1 MGKKDKAVKIEHKQP
16 MNPILII
23 AIIMLIVAVLTYVIP
38 AGSFDRVTNE
48 ETGYDTLDVDSFHF
62 TEGTPITFM
71 GFFTSLTVGMQS
83 ASPIIFFLLII
94 GGFFQLIEHTGAL
107 KAGLA
112 NMVKALNGKE
122 IILIPIIVFICGA
135 VSSTAGTWEEY
146 LALLPLFYVVF
157 VSSGF
162 NSMTAVAAVFCGAG
176 AGYAGATTNAFT
188 VGVAQTIAGLPMFSG
203 LSYRLIIYIVLATI
217 ASIFIMIYAYKI
229 RKHPEKNDMKEIDDA
244 HHEPLDLDNI
254 PKMTVRQKLS
264 LLVFVLSFV
273 VVAFSV
279 IKWGFYMDEMA
290 AIFLIAAL
298 LVGVIERINPNTFID
313 QFLKGAAD
321 MVWVG
326 FLIGM
331 CYAVSSIMQGAG
343 ILDTLI
349 YYAGTV
355 LRNLGGEICA
365 IGMFFVQT
373 LLNVAIPSGSG
384 QAAVTMP
391 FMAPLG
397 DIVGVSRQTAVLAF
411 QMGDAFTNLCAPTA
425 ADTLAALAI
434 CHIPYKKW
442 LRFFIPLWAIWTVC
456 AMIFLVIAVRI
467 GY

>member
-203 LSYRLIIYIVLATI
+203 LSYRL
-217 ASIFIMIYAYKI
+217 
-229 RKHPEKNDMKEIDDA
+229 
-244 HHEPLDLDNI
+244 
-254 PKMTVRQKLS
+254 
-264 LLVFVLSFV
+264 
-273 VVAFSV
+273 V
-279 IKWGFYMDEMA
+279 I
-290 AIFLIAAL
+290 
-298 LVGVIERINPNTFID
+298 
-313 QFLKGAAD
+313 
-321 MVWVG
+321 
-326 FLIGM
+326 
-331 CYAVSSIMQGAG
+331 
-343 ILDTLI
+343 
-349 YYAGTV
+349 
-355 LRNLGGEICA
+355 
-365 IGMFFVQT
+365 
-373 LLNVAIPSGSG
+373 
-384 QAAVTMP
+384 
-391 FMAPLG
+391 
-397 DIVGVSRQTAVLAF
+397 
-411 QMGDAFTNLCAPTA
+411 
-425 ADTLAALAI
+425 
-434 CHIPYKKW
+434 
-442 LRFFIPLWAIWTVC
+442 
-456 AMIFLVIAVRI
+456 
-467 GY
+467 